1 MTIKTIYKDARSFKV
16 VILADYFVNPHRYP
30 NLPNQQFVYEKLR
43 DLGYGLIK
51 MPPLVID
58 QRSLEGWLR
67 ITSDQIEEYTERGF
81 QLSMLGVDAL
91 PQGGIWHQ
99 AIKDE
104 LQFRNVRMPSM
115 VILSIEQL
123 SATPNKIE
131 EVLSPLV
138 EN

>member
-16 VILADYFVNPHRYP
+16 VILADCFVNPHRYS

-51 MPPLVID
+51 MPPLAID

-91 PQGGIWHQ
+91 PQGGIKQ
-99 AIKDE
+99 
-104 LQFRNVRMPSM
+104 
-115 VILSIEQL
+115 
-123 SATPNKIE
+123 
-131 EVLSPLV
+131 
-138 EN
+138 